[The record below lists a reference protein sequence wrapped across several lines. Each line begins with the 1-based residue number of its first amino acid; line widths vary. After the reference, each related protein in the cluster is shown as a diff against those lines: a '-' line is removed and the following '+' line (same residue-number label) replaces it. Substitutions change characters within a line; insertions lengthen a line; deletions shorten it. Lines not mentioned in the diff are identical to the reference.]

1 MGISVFVSTDWQ
13 SAEQA
18 WIANSGTEKSPS
30 LCSTGDVAPTP
41 EEPASRGALNPFFFN
56 DSLWCYYVLLL
67 SLTVAWE
74 VKIWTNGTYKRVQHS
89 KLLVA
94 FTPTPRGRLFS
105 GGSGITIGVR
115 VRLGHCTVQNLAGS
129 AYSMLCRLG
138 ESMGES
144 CQWHEYLFFPS
155 WNGIEST

>member
-89 KLLVA
+89 ELLVA

-105 GGSGITIGVR
+105 GGMASPLE
-115 VRLGHCTVQNLAGS
+115 LGLGWGTA
-129 AYSMLCRLG
+129 LCRIWQALPTPCCVDLQKAWG
-138 ESMGES
+138 KVANDMNTS
-144 CQWHEYLFFPS
+144 FFQA
-155 WNGIEST
+155 GMA